1 MARGVYRSGQIGLIN
16 IPTLSGSEYK
26 SLASGFSDLENR
38 INSIVTYS
46 TQQGA
51 IAAKTKAA
59 EFVASNPLTI
69 ADVGTMSGE
78 QKQKYFGDQN
88 TVYGREMKILQ
99 SGLLAA
105 DAVNVGREQI
115 QKLEQ
120 DTLLTF
126 AATGFIDSSQYDE
139 DVSAIVN
146 GISEALVGID
156 VDEAIK
162 AKNTL
167 GINAKSSLQK
177 ITNQEVERIQF
188 VRREKAEAA
197 SALVMSDLELLAE
210 TYGSQIPYV
219 NETTGKEEFIDTET
233 YVQDLIA
240 DTTQNLI
247 AAGSPLGETFLADAQ
262 TAYYG
267 SVRTYIE
274 KHFRETT
281 ILTDAESIYEEV
293 VNGDFGG
300 DTERKAMYDNL
311 PQEYKDQV
319 LKNVDT
325 WYSNL
330 ITAEQKLDEA
340 NLERFNNNLTG
351 IKVDFYGSFSIA
363 GQEGINIR
371 ESALDDAFALAP
383 IDDGALYKELQ
394 KYLIDKDLDV
404 VSDPRVKADLE
415 ERIRNKTAEYEEI
428 QAASGVTISHADASG
443 LATLW
448 LTTQDKGITNI
459 LDRIAL
465 KADWTYDAEVQAERV
480 GLLVDQELKMR
491 ADAKTTKLNKIA
503 SQVYDFAMSEI
514 PTEEGTRKPTLAE
527 VEAYALDRYNNYDTE
542 VQNKVITD
550 LKTDLRTR
558 ALNNKQL
565 GINSTKFIEYANEY
579 NGKLGDL
586 NVRDIA
592 SGDLIKFDQGTI
604 SKYFLNDIEG
614 AKRLKTMLDRII
626 LSITDSEE
634 KQHWTKLKSQTELL
648 IANYGIMEE

>member
-26 SLASGFSDLENR
+26 ALASGFSDLENR
-38 INSIVTYS
+38 IDSIVTYS

-59 EFVASNPLTI
+59 EFVASNPLTL
-69 ADVGTMSGE
+69 ADVGGMSGE

-126 AATGFIDSSQYDE
+126 AATGFIDSAQYDE

-247 AAGSPLGETFLADAQ
+247 AAGSPLANTFVADAQ

-274 KHFRETT
+274 KHFLDTT
-281 ILTDAESIYEEV
+281 TLTDAEAIYKEV
-293 VNGDFGG
+293 INGDFGG
-300 DTERKAMYDNL
+300 DKERQGLYDDL
-311 PQEYKDQV
+311 PQEYKDSI
-319 LKNVDT
+319 LTNVDA
-325 WYSNL
+325 WYANL
-330 ITAEQKLDEA
+330 IQAEENIETA
-340 NLERFNNNLTG
+340 NLLRFKNNITK
-351 IKVDFYGSFSIA
+351 IQQQYYQSYTVD
-363 GQEGINIR
+363 GQEGETMRMDSLNAAQAM
-371 ESALDDAFALAP
+371 SL
-383 IDDGALYKELQ
+383 IDGGALYKELQ
-394 KYLIDKDLDV
+394 EDLLSRGRDLV
-404 VSDPRVKADLE
+404 TDPKVKADIE
-415 ERIRNKTAEYEEI
+415 EAIRNKTATYEEI
-428 QAASGVTISHADASG
+428 IDARGVYLSHDDASD
-443 LATLW
+443 LADLW
-448 LTTQDKGITNI
+448 LTTQDEGIKKV
-459 LDRIAL
+459 LDIIAL
-465 KADWTYDAEVQAERV
+465 KADWTYDAELAAERLGV
-480 GLLVDQELKMR
+480 LMPGEETNR
-491 ADAKTTKLNKIA
+491 ATAVMLKLNDIA
-503 SQVYDFAMSEI
+503 SKVYDFKRTNIIEDGQS
-514 PTEEGTRKPTLAE
+514 RKPTLLE
-527 VEAYALDRYNNYDTE
+527 IETYANNLYDNYNNTTT
-542 VQNKVITD
+542 VNVID
-550 LKTDLRTR
+550 DIKNNLRTSKFNNTS
-558 ALNNKQL
+558 LNVLSPTFIKLANDYHKQL
-565 GINSTKFIEYANEY
+565 GEHAVLDPSTGNLVVFNTG
-579 NGKLGDL
+579 NM
-586 NVRDIA
+586 N
-592 SGDLIKFDQGTI
+592 
-604 SKYFLNDIEG
+604 KYFLNDIEG
-614 AKRLKTMLDRII
+614 SRRLETLLDRII
-626 LSITDSEE
+626 IVDPDAD
-634 KQHWTKLKSQTELL
+634 KKFYWTQLQIQAQNLT
-648 IANYGIMEE
+648 AQYGL